1 MPTAGDPELD
11 TPALALLWAA
21 RETGLLAA
29 LVVGADDER
38 EAADAAGVTE
48 RAARIVTDALID
60 LGFLRRV
67 DGDVEPANPALGLL
81 ATRDLRSVGTV
92 PAALDRF
99 DAYAELPRTM
109 ESGVPP
115 VDPDERVRHRLGA
128 AEAVDDAT
136 VEATVDAALAANPDA
151 ERALAVADGPGRHA
165 RALADRGLD
174 VTLLDGPAVI
184 EAVEPLL
191 EPTPVTPRAGSLA
204 GVEGTFDLV
213 LTVDGAWRQAAEEN
227 RFTVLAAADGLAP
240 GGAVVLIEP
249 LRDHST
255 AAVGVAATALA
266 TGTGEPSPESTVTEW
281 LLDAGLEAIETS
293 DVPGTPYQAVAGHLT
308 DDGSATPR
316 TAEFK

>member
-1 MPTAGDPELD
+1 MPTAGDSELD

-29 LVVGADDER
+29 LVEGAGDER

-67 DGDVEPANPALGLL
+67 DGAIEPANRALGLL
-81 ATRDLRSVGTV
+81 ATRDLRSVGTI

-128 AEAVDDAT
+128 AAAVDDAT

-151 ERALAVADGPGRHA
+151 ERALVVADGPGRHA

-191 EPTPVTPRAGSLA
+191 DSTPVTPRAGSLVD
-204 GVEGTFDLV
+204 VEATFDLV
-213 LTVDGAWRQAAEEN
+213 LTVDGAWRQGVEEN
-227 RFTVLAAADGLAP
+227 RFTVLAAADALAP

-249 LRDHST
+249 LRDRS
-255 AAVGVAATALA
+255 AAAIEVAATALA
-266 TGTGEPSPESTVTEW
+266 TGTGEPYPEPTVAEW
-281 LLDAGLEAIETS
+281 FVDAGLSEIETS
-293 DVPGTPYQAVAGHLT
+293 DVPGTPYQAVVGRL
-308 DDGSATPR
+308 DDSAV
-316 TAEFK
+316 

>member
-1 MPTAGDPELD
+1 MPTAGDSELD

-29 LVVGADDER
+29 LVEGAGDER

-48 RAARIVTDALID
+48 RAARIVTDALTD

-67 DGDVEPANPALGLL
+67 DGAVEPANRALGLL

-99 DAYAELPRTM
+99 AAYAELPRTM

-128 AEAVDDAT
+128 AEAVDDTT
-136 VEATVDAALAANPDA
+136 VEATVDAALAANTDA
-151 ERALAVADGPGRHA
+151 ERALVVADGPGRHA

-191 EPTPVTPRAGSLA
+191 ESTLVTTRAGSLVD
-204 GVEGTFDLV
+204 VEAAFDLV
-213 LTVDGAWRQAAEEN
+213 LIVDGAWRQGVEEN
-227 RFTVLAAADGLAP
+227 RFTVLAAADALSP

-249 LRDHST
+249 LRDRSA
-255 AAVGVAATALA
+255 AAVEVAATALA
-266 TGTGEPSPESTVTEW
+266 TGTGEPYTESTVVKW
-281 LLDAGLEAIETS
+281 FVDAGLAEVETS
-293 DVPGTPYQAVAGHLT
+293 DVPGTPYQAVVGRLEA
-308 DDGSATPR
+308 DDPAI
-316 TAEFK
+316 

>member
-1 MPTAGDPELD
+1 MTMPTAGDSELD

-21 RETGLLAA
+21 RETELLAA
-29 LVVGADDER
+29 LVDGAGDER

-48 RAARIVTDALID
+48 RAARIVTDALVD

-67 DGDVEPANPALGLL
+67 DGDVEPANRALGLL

-99 DAYAELPRTM
+99 DAYADLPRTM

-151 ERALAVADGPGRHA
+151 ERALVVADGPGRHA

-174 VTLLDGPAVI
+174 VTLLDGPSVI

-191 EPTPVTPRAGSLA
+191 ESTPVTLRAGSLVDVA
-204 GVEGTFDLV
+204 AAFDLV
-213 LTVDGAWRQAAEEN
+213 LTVDGAWRQGAEEN
-227 RFTVLAAADGLAP
+227 RFTVLAAADALST
-240 GGAVVLIEP
+240 GGAVVLVEP
-249 LRDHST
+249 LRDRSA
-255 AAVGVAATALA
+255 AAVEVAATALA
-266 TGTGEPSPESTVTEW
+266 TGSGEPYLESTVVEW
-281 LLDAGLEAIETS
+281 FVDAGLAGVETS
-293 DVPGTPYQAVAGHLT
+293 DVPGTPYQAVVGRL
-308 DDGSATPR
+308 DDSAI
-316 TAEFK
+316 

>member
-1 MPTAGDPELD
+1 MPTAGDSELD

-29 LVVGADDER
+29 LVDGAGDER

-67 DGDVEPANPALGLL
+67 DGAVEPANRALGLL

-128 AEAVDDAT
+128 AAAVDDDT

-151 ERALAVADGPGRHA
+151 ERALVVADGPGRHA
-165 RALADRGLD
+165 TALAGRGLD

-184 EAVEPLL
+184 EAVKPLL
-191 EPTPVTPRAGSLA
+191 ASTPVTPRAGSLVDVA
-204 GVEGTFDLV
+204 ATFDLV
-213 LTVDGAWRQAAEEN
+213 LTVDGAWRQGVEEN
-227 RFTVLAAADGLAP
+227 RFTVLAAADALSP
-240 GGAVVLIEP
+240 GGAVVLVEP
-249 LRDHST
+249 LRDRSG
-255 AAVGVAATALA
+255 AAVEVAAAALA
-266 TGTGEPSPESTVTEW
+266 TGTGEPYPESTVAEW
-281 LLDAGLEAIETS
+281 FLDAGLAGVETS
-293 DVPGTPYQAVAGHLT
+293 DVPGTPYQAAVGRR
-308 DDGSATPR
+308 DGSAI
-316 TAEFK
+316 